1 MSGRAVRRLLR
12 EKAPAPAIPA
22 APAADH
28 ESDDDA
34 PVAAPAKAFNP
45 FALLMGDDDA
55 KDDDDDEEEEE
66 EEGQDEPE
74 PEPEPVPVPAAKKKR
89 GKKSKKGASGE
100 ARDASPAPP
109 ASDHGDENDE
119 PLTPTSS
126 PAKGKKKKKKNKK
139 NKGKK
144 QAVTAVDDMTLDELD
159 QVLGGLKVDG
169 AAEALDAAADES
181 SRADQQH
188 RKLFAIEARFMDPE
202 AELARMF
209 GSRVVAQAQHEQQ
222 EQQQQQQQQ
231 QQLRGRARRAAAAAA
246 AAAAQQGRGAI
257 LVRRGLLAT
266 PTDQWPRFESFGLHM
281 QLLRTTDAG
290 VKEYTYVHPT
300 RFQEIHRQ
308 FLLAVATLDPNNLMG
323 ILQLHPYHPDTLLQ
337 FSRVLEMMGDHT
349 MARDCVSRALYALE
363 RTSTAAFSWPA
374 DPSKPARALPYSVYE
389 NRVVFLAMHRRIA
402 FLARDACWRTAFEWT
417 KLILSLDETDPLAM
431 RLVVDTYA
439 LRAREYDWL
448 IEYAAQFPHCATLQF
463 SAALALWYAGR
474 AAAAAAALVRAAGID
489 QALAVAVAGMR
500 GTVADPLSLAA
511 QLYVHH
517 AAALWKDPAVA
528 SWTAGIDWAGVTAD
542 QATAEP
548 CTSEEAMYRHIAVH
562 DIAHLQGAVPARL
575 RAHMM
580 TYDPIPPEG
589 ADPGPYAGMM
599 APGPAAVRDAG
610 AAGEGGEGEGLL
622 SGLMAAIGRVF
633 GLGDGGGGG
642 GAEAGAGD
650 AARAVAEQLEQLRRQ
665 RPELAAVLDG
675 PDGVDPELLQ
685 EMMMQMQEAEGEED
699 GVEWGEEEEH
709 EWQGNESP

>member
-12 EKAPAPAIPA
+12 EKAPAPVVPA
-22 APAADH
+22 VPVADHSTDH
-28 ESDDDA
+28 ESDEDV
-34 PVAAPAKAFNP
+34 PVAAPTKAFNP
-45 FALLMGDDDA
+45 FALLMGDDDDHNN
-55 KDDDDDEEEEE
+55 DDEDDEEEKAS
-66 EEGQDEPE
+66 EPE
-74 PEPEPVPVPAAKKKR
+74 PEPEPVPVPAAKKRR
-89 GKKSKKGASGE
+89 GKKGKKSNGE

-119 PLTPTSS
+119 PLTPASS
-126 PAKGKKKKKKNKK
+126 PAKGKRKKNKK

-144 QAVTAVDDMTLDELD
+144 LTAATTTAVDDMTLDELD
-159 QVLGGLKVDG
+159 KMLGGLKVDE
-169 AAEALDAAADES
+169 AAEAQDAAAEES
-181 SRADQQH
+181 SRTDQQH

-281 QLLRTTDAG
+281 QLLRTTETG
-290 VKEYTYVHPT
+290 IKEYTYVHPT

-337 FSRVLEMMGDHT
+337 FSRVMEMMGDHT
-349 MARDCVSRALYALE
+349 MARDCVARALYALE
-363 RTSTAAFSWPA
+363 RTSTAAFSWSA
-374 DPSKPARALPYSVYE
+374 DPSKPARSLPYTVYE

-417 KLILSLDETDPLAM
+417 KLLLSLDESDPLAM
-431 RLVVDTYA
+431 RLAVDTYA
-439 LRAREYDWL
+439 LRAREYDWVVG
-448 IEYAAQFPHCATLQF
+448 YAEVVPHCASLQF
-463 SAALALWYAGR
+463 SKALALWYAGR
-474 AAAAAAALVRAAGID
+474 TDDAGAALVRAAGMD
-489 QALAVAVAGMR
+489 HALAVAVAGMR
-500 GTVADPLSLAA
+500 GNADSLSLAG

-517 AAALWKDPAVA
+517 AGALWKDPAVTA
-528 SWTAGIDWAGVTAD
+528 WTAGIDWSRVVPVAA
-542 QATAEP
+542 AEE
-548 CTSEEAMYRHIAVH
+548 CTSDEAMYRHIAVH
-562 DIAHLQGAVPARL
+562 DIAHLQGAVPARY
-575 RAHMM
+575 RAHMI
-580 TYDPIPPEG
+580 TYDPIPPED
-589 ADPGPYAGMM
+589 AAPGPYAAMIA
-599 APGPAAVRDAG
+599 APGPAMARG
-610 AAGEGGEGEGLL
+610 GPAGEEGQGEGLL

-633 GLGDGGGGG
+633 GMGGA
-642 GAEAGAGD
+642 AEAGAGEGD

-665 RPELAAVLDG
+665 RPELAEVLDG

-685 EMMMQMQEAEGEED
+685 EMMMMQMQEAEGEGE
-699 GVEWGEEEEH
+699 GEWDEEEEH